1 MSESGGDDLFR
12 APAAADVPAAVSGSK
27 SVSATCLLTCCILF
41 VTVAAAVFIAVH
53 FARAPLFG
61 PPGRFG
67 GNIRHVSLALLNY
80 HDTFDSFPPGT
91 VAVPGLT
98 VDQQFSWAVL
108 TAPFIDGINSGRPK
122 AEPRL
127 HEGWASPYNRGLD
140 LDVVKYFHDSDR
152 PTPRA
157 DPWSGDFVG
166 IAGMG
171 ADAAVLPD
179 GHPRAGVF
187 GYQRTT
193 TLASITDG
201 ASNTMMLSTLMVPNH
216 SIYAGGRETV
226 RGFSQRPY
234 LNGPDGIGSD
244 GSRGVPVLLADGSVR
259 ALKPEVDPAVVEAL
273 ATKAGGEK
281 ISKYRIFGNTTDG
294 AGY

>member
-1 MSESGGDDLFR
+1 MSDSGGADLFR
-12 APAAADVPAAVSGSK
+12 APAAAEPPAAVRGSK
-27 SVSATCLLTCCILF
+27 SVSATFLLTCCILF
-41 VTVAAAVFIAVH
+41 VTVAAAVFIAIGS
-53 FARAPLFG
+53 ARLPLFG

-67 GNIRHVSLALLNY
+67 GNIRHVSLALHNY

-108 TAPFIDGINSGRPK
+108 TAPFIAGMNSGIPK

-127 HEGWASPYNRGLD
+127 NEGWASPYNRGLD
-140 LDVVKYFHDSDR
+140 TEVVKYFHDSDR
-152 PTPRA
+152 IAPRA

-171 ADAAVLPD
+171 SDAAELPD

-187 GYQRTT
+187 GYGRTNT
-193 TLASITDG
+193 IASIVDG
-201 ASNTMMLSTLMVPNH
+201 TSNTMMLSTLRIPNQ

-244 GSRGVPVLLADGSVR
+244 GGRGVPILLADGSVR
-259 ALKPEVDPAVVEAL
+259 ALTPEVAPAVVEAL
-273 ATKAGGEK
+273 ATKAGGEQVPE
-281 ISKYRIFGNTTDG
+281 Y
-294 AGY
+294 